1 MGLQK
6 VKYKK
11 PRKINPISV
20 TLALVFGTLAL
31 LAYQYVPLSLKRGE
45 AVRVLDEAASKYAGQ
60 PGRYRKVAKETER
73 LRKQMRNDLQL
84 VGVMDPD
91 MEVWIEAD
99 SDYLV
104 RFGCL
109 YSEWIEWPFDIIERQ
124 EKIYELE
131 YVLELK
137 K

>member
-20 TLALVFGTLAL
+20 SVFSVLALLGF
-31 LAYQYVPLSLKRGE
+31 LAYQYVPLSLKSGE
-45 AVRVLDEAASKYAGQ
+45 ATRVLDEAASKYAGQ
-60 PGRYRKVAKETER
+60 PGRYRAEPKETER

-84 VGVMDPD
+84 VGVWDPD

-99 SDYLV
+99 SDYSV

>member
-11 PRKINPISV
+11 PRKINPISI
-20 TLALVFGTLAL
+20 TLTLVFGTLGF

-60 PGRYRKVAKETER
+60 PGRYRKVPKEVER

-99 SDYLV
+99 SDFQV
-104 RFGCL
+104 RFGAL
-109 YSEWIEWPFDIIERQ
+109 YSEWIDWPFDVIERQ
-124 EKIYELE
+124 EKVYEIE
-131 YVLELK
+131 YKLELK

>member
-1 MGLQK
+1 MVQK

-20 TLALVFGTLAL
+20 SIVAVLGLLGF
-31 LAYQYVPLSLKRGE
+31 LAYQYVPLSLKSGE
-45 AVRVLDEAASKYAGQ
+45 ATRVLDEAASKYAGQ
-60 PGRYRKVAKETER
+60 PARFRTEPQEVDR

-124 EKIYELE
+124 EKVYELE
-131 YVLELK
+131 YTLELK